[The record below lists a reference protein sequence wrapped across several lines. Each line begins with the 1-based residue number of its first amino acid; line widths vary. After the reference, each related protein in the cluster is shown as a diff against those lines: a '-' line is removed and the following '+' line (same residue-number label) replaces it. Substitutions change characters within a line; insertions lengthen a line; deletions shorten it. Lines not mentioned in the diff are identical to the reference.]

1 LVFLKGLVKLFA
13 QPENHVKGINIMEN
27 KIEIYQNNE
36 GIILNVQLSNETVW
50 LSQEQLTH
58 LFERDQSVISRHLAN
73 VFKEGELDKESNMQ
87 KMHIANSD
95 KPIWL
100 YSLDVI
106 ISVGYRVKS
115 IRGTQ
120 FRQWATKRL
129 KDYLI
134 EGVAINEK
142 RLEQKN
148 KEIQVLHDGIR
159 ILSRAIEEKAIAE
172 DFGWLNQFS
181 IGLQLLDDYDHE
193 ALDAKGIHL
202 KTANYPAHAEYMELV
217 EIMRAEFNSDVFGK
231 EKDGGFDSAVNT
243 IKQGFGEQDVYPTL
257 EEKAAM
263 LLYLVVKN
271 HAFVDGNKRIAAACF
286 LLFLE
291 RNSMLY
297 NSAGQTIISNEALA
311 SLTLFVA
318 SSKAEEMETVRK
330 LLISVLNR
338 NV

>member
-1 LVFLKGLVKLFA
+1 M
-13 QPENHVKGINIMEN
+13 ENQVALYQSQDGINLTI
-27 KIEIYQNNE
+27 QFA
-36 GIILNVQLSNETVW
+36 NETVW
-50 LSQEQLTH
+50 LSQEQLAV
-58 LFERDQSVISRHLAN
+58 LFERDQSVISKHIKN
-73 VFKEGELDKESNMQ
+73 VFLEGELDRESNMQ

-95 KPIWL
+95 KPVAL
-100 YSLDVI
+100 YNLEVVISL
-106 ISVGYRVKS
+106 GYRVKS

-129 KDYLI
+129 TDYLV

-142 RLEQKN
+142 RLAQKN

-159 ILSRAIEEKAIAE
+159 ILSRAIEDKASTHDTYA
-172 DFGWLNQFS
+172 WLHQFS
-181 IGLQLLDDYDHE
+181 VGLQLLDDFDHE
-193 ALDAKGIHL
+193 ALDTKGNHL
-202 KTANYPAHAEYMELV
+202 AQAIYPEKDEYMILV
-217 EIMRAEFNSDVFGK
+217 NNMRIEFNTSVFGL
-231 EKDGGFDSAVNT
+231 ERDGGIESAINQ
-243 IKQGFGEQDVYPTL
+243 IRQGFGEKEFYPSL

-291 RNSMLY
+291 RNKLLY
-297 NSAGQTIISNEALA
+297 TPIGQPILSNDALA

-318 SSKAEEMETVRK
+318 ASNSEEMETVKK

-338 NV
+338 KFVE

>member
-1 LVFLKGLVKLFA
+1 LVKSRAL
-13 QPENHVKGINIMEN
+13 
-27 KIEIYQNNE
+27 
-36 GIILNVQLSNETVW
+36 TV
-50 LSQEQLTH
+50 

-73 VFKEGELDKESNMQ
+73 VFKEGELVKESNMQ
-87 KMHIANSD
+87 KMHIPNSD
-95 KPIWL
+95 KPIIL
-100 YSLDVI
+100 YNLDVI

-120 FRQWATKRL
+120 FRQWATSRL
-129 KDYLI
+129 KEYLV

-159 ILSRAIEEKAIAE
+159 ILSRAIEDVASKSH
-172 DFGWLNQFS
+172 DFAWLQQFS

-193 ALDAKGIHL
+193 SLDITGKHNQE
-202 KTANYPAHAEYMELV
+202 THYPMMEEYRLLV
-217 EIMRAEFNSDVFGK
+217 TQMQNEFNSNIFGK
-231 EKDGGFDSAVNT
+231 QKDGGFDSAVNQ
-243 IKQGFGEQDVYPTL
+243 IKQGFGSKDVYQSI

-271 HAFVDGNKRIAAACF
+271 HSFIDGNKRIAAACF
-286 LLFLE
+286 LLFLL
-291 RNSMLY
+291 RNNLLY
-297 NSAGQTIISNEALA
+297 NNQNQCIISNEALA

-318 SSKAEEMETVRK
+318 SSKPEEMETVKR

-338 NV
+338 SC

>member
-1 LVFLKGLVKLFA
+1 MKGLVKLFA

-193 ALDAKGIHL
+193 ALDTKGIHS
-202 KTANYPAHAEYMELV
+202 KTANYPGQAEYMELV
-217 EIMRAEFNSDVFGK
+217 ELMRAEFNSDVFGK

-291 RNSMLY
+291 RNSLLY